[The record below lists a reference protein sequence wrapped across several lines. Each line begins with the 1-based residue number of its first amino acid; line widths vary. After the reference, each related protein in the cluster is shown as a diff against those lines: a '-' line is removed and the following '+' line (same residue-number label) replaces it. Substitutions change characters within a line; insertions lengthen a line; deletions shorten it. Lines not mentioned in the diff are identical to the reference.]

1 MEIEAI
7 VTSDHSDRQPSAL
20 GWQTRFGRHA
30 MHLRWHLF
38 VVVLPL
44 IFIGCDLPTAPESG
58 HSAVSK
64 ASVTTTERRRAADP
78 LYRLSPPCS
87 APAPLRSA
95 RPQDRAPGYIVTYR
109 SGTDSRMV
117 TAELASKYGFSPEF
131 VYTVVP
137 GFAAVLSE
145 QALAAIRCDSRIA
158 FVEYDIFNN
167 PL

>member
-1 MEIEAI
+1 M
-7 VTSDHSDRQPSAL
+7 L
-20 GWQTRFGRHA
+20 
-30 MHLRWHLF
+30 LRCHLF

-44 IFIGCDLPTAPESG
+44 IFIGCALPTAPESG
-58 HSAVSK
+58 HSSASK
-64 ASVTTTERRRAADP
+64 ASVTTERRRAADP
-78 LYRLSPPCS
+78 GYRLTPPCS

-117 TAELASKYGFSPEF
+117 TAELASKYDFSPTF

-158 FVEYDIFNN
+158 FVDYDIVIQV
-167 PL
+167 